1 MSYTL
6 IAIMAGAVIMFTL
19 FMVFLARY
27 KRCSA
32 DEILVISGK
41 TGKNKDGGT
50 RSAKIIKGGATF
62 VMPIFQEYR
71 KLSLNPYKISIN
83 LEDALSSQNIRVNVP
98 SNFTISISS
107 APGIAENAAEKLLS
121 LSDNQII
128 DLAQDIIVGQ
138 MRAVIAGLTIEE
150 INGNRQKFQEE
161 ISLNV
166 ESELEKIGMEL
177 INVNITDIT
186 DESDYINSLG
196 QEAAAEV
203 KNKARKSVAEKTR
216 DGSIGEAEAQ
226 KDERVRVALLHAE
239 SEIGEKNAEA
249 ERREKIAIA
258 NSKAVDGENGAQIS
272 IAQSNSKRAI
282 EESKSLK
289 DATIAQNVN
298 SAKSKQESYDAE
310 RIAEEKRA
318 EKEKATQYANIVVP
332 AEIEKDRVT
341 IDAEAKAEE
350 IRRIAK
356 GQADAIREKAIA
368 EADGAKAMLEAMANG
383 LEKIVQAAN
392 GDADKAMGLMLID
405 KLPEIVK
412 LHSEAIQNIDFE
424 KVVVWDNGGGGQG
437 GSSTGNFLNNLIT
450 GTLPMSDEIY
460 KMIGKK
466 LPGIIDVRDDEPTKT
481 EDVKLIQ
488 ESSNGESQKSEE

>member
-6 IAIMAGAVIMFTL
+6 IAIIAGAVVLFTL
-19 FMVFLARY
+19 LMVFLARY

-41 TGKNKDGGT
+41 TGKNKDGGN

-107 APGIAENAAEKLLS
+107 APGTAENAAEKLLS
-121 LSDNQII
+121 LNDNQII

-150 INGNRQKFQEE
+150 INRDRQKFQEE
-161 ISLNV
+161 IGKNI
-166 ESELEKIGMEL
+166 EGELTKIGMEL

-186 DESDYINSLG
+186 DESDYISSLG

-226 KDERVRVALLHAE
+226 KDERVKVASLHAE

-249 ERREKIAIA
+249 ERREKVASANAKAI
-258 NSKAVDGENGAQIS
+258 DGENSAKIS
-272 IAQSNSKRAI
+272 IAQSDSKRAVQ
-282 EESKSLK
+282 ESEALK
-289 DATIAQNVN
+289 ESTIAQNVN
-298 SAKSKQESYDAE
+298 SAKSKQQSYDAE
-310 RIAEEKRA
+310 RIAEDKRA
-318 EKEKATQYANIVVP
+318 EKEKATQYANVVVP
-332 AEIEKDRVT
+332 AEIEKDRT
-341 IDAEAKAEE
+341 AIEAEGEAEHT
-350 IRRIAK
+350 RRIAK

-368 EADGAKAMLEAMANG
+368 EADGAEAMLQAMANG
-383 LEKIVQAAN
+383 LEKIVKAAG
-392 GDADKAMGLMLID
+392 GDADKAMGLMLVD

-412 LHSEAIQNIDFE
+412 LQSEAIQNIDFE
-424 KVVVWDNGGGGQG
+424 KVVVWDNGGNGQG

-460 KMIGKK
+460 EMIGKK
-466 LPGIIDVRDDEPTKT
+466 LPGIIDVRDNDSEKA

-488 ESSNGESQKSEE
+488 ESSNQEDENSEE